1 MFNLIRNNEL
11 ELQLDISG
19 VEDHLPSIAFDIVV
33 SWDMPYQKINFTL
46 KECWFECEEWDRFEE
61 SISQLIEQESGSV
74 TLKDMSENPIITFT
88 KTHSEL
94 LTIIQSKDTL
104 GVGEFSLRA
113 KSFSIELTEVYNKTK
128 QLDKWW

>member
-104 GVGEFSLRA
+104 RVGEFSLRA

>member
-1 MFNLIRNNEL
+1 MFNLMRNNEL
-11 ELQLDISG
+11 ELQLDVSG
-19 VEDHLPSIAFDIVV
+19 VEEHLPSIAFDIIV

-46 KECWFECEEWDRFEE
+46 KECWFECEEWDQFEE

-104 GVGEFSLRA
+104 GVGEFSLSA
-113 KSFSIELTEVYNKTK
+113 KSFSIELTEVYNKIK
-128 QLDKWW
+128 RLDKWW